1 MSLLRR
7 TYKANKYGA
16 VKAKVDGVI
25 FDSIKESKRYTALKM
40 LQKLG
45 EISEL
50 NIQVSFDLIVNNFK
64 VAKYVADFTY
74 KNTGDDKTIVEDCK
88 GVLTP
93 VYRLKKK
100 LMKAI
105 YNIEILET

>member
-1 MSLLRR
+1 MSLFRR
-7 TYKANKYGA
+7 TYKENKYGA
-16 VKAKVDGVI
+16 VKAKVDGVV
-25 FDSIKESKRYTALKM
+25 FDSIKESKRYVALKM
-40 LQKLG
+40 LQNLG

-50 NIQVSFDLIVNNFK
+50 KIQVSFDLMVNGFK
-64 VAKYVADFTY
+64 VSKYVADFTY
-74 KNTGDDKTIVEDCK
+74 KTGDGNRTVEDCK

-105 YNIEILET
+105 YNIDILET